1 MTFWILLAI
10 AGFLTLLSIR
20 RYNLIFSFAGA
31 LGWMAVWG
39 YHLEHPP
46 ANITVGTLVYDLL
59 YYTFIIMAIAVIYL
73 YFAGRSK
80 RESTTSLSVEDGK
93 IVANTISET
102 QGTTGESVE
111 EYRNR
116 MHRRILQG
124 RARSANR
131 RTRR

>member
-1 MTFWILLAI
+1 
-10 AGFLTLLSIR
+10 
-20 RYNLIFSFAGA
+20 
-31 LGWMAVWG
+31 MAVWG
-39 YHLEHPP
+39 YNLDNPP
-46 ANITVGTLVYDLL
+46 ANITVGTFVYDLL
-59 YYTFIIMAIAVIYL
+59 YYMFMLMAIAVIFI
-73 YFAGRSK
+73 YFVGRSK

-116 MHRRILQG
+116 MHQRILQG

-131 RTRR
+131 RIRR